1 MSKEKKMKKH
11 RFLNKHTIAGVLL
24 LMFCYFIVFNIVA
37 GAVGGMLIDRENG
50 VGAGGVIGGI
60 IALIIWVN
68 FFKPEYKWKP
78 APGDWGRAF
87 KLLLPVIVYWIL
99 MFGLFGVVA
108 GGVPFGTLP
117 LSSILMAIMA
127 GVSEEVCFREVG
139 ISYLARQW
147 RDENKI
153 IPMALIPAVAFSL
166 THLTNFG
173 EMSNIGMLLAQ
184 VLLTV
189 LFGIFFSAVYLRT
202 GNIWP
207 LIIVHSLHDLLAFS
221 ASAGVVAMGVE
232 EFPSW
237 TTGYLIVIEVALAIC
252 GLYMLRKSKRAE
264 IIELW
269 DRKWSRSSTNDF
281 ESL

>member
-1 MSKEKKMKKH
+1 MRKEKKIREHK
-11 RFLNKHTIAGVLL
+11 FLNKHTIAGVLL
-24 LMFCYFIVFNIVA
+24 LMFGNFIVFNILA
-37 GAVGGMLIDRENG
+37 AVIGSMLLGRENG
-50 VGAGGVIGGI
+50 AGAGGVIGSV
-60 IALIIWVN
+60 IALILWCRY
-68 FFKPEYKWKP
+68 FQPEYKWKP
-78 APGDWGRAF
+78 EPGDWGKSL

-99 MFGLFGVVA
+99 MFGMFGIIA
-108 GGVPFGTLP
+108 GGVPFGALP

-127 GVSEEVCFREVG
+127 GASEEVCFREIG

-153 IPMALIPAVAFSL
+153 IFIALISSVAFSL
-166 THLTNFG
+166 THLTNVG
-173 EMSNIGMLLAQ
+173 TMDDVGALLTQ
-184 VLLTV
+184 VLLAV

-221 ASAGVVAMGVE
+221 ASAGITAMGVG
-232 EFPSW
+232 EFPDW
-237 TTGYLIVIEVALAIC
+237 TTGYLILIEAAMAVC

-269 DRKWSRSSTNDF
+269 DRKWSRSSN
-281 ESL
+281 SRMI